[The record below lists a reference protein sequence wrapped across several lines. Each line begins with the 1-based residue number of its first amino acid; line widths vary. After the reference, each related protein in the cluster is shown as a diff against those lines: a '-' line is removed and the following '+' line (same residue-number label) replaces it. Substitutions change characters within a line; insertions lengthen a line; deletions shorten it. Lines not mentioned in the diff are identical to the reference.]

1 MWELGG
7 MWISVWHPA
16 VSGRP
21 APALALRELI
31 EYMQRK
37 GDVWFATLE
46 DIATHA
52 RSLVAQGRWTPR
64 IEHVPFYDQ
73 PVL

>member
-1 MWELGG
+1 

-31 EYMQRK
+31 EYMQQK
-37 GDVWFATLE
+37 GGVWFATLE
-46 DIATHA
+46 EIAAHA
-52 RSLVAQGRWTPR
+52 RSLVADGRWTPR
-64 IEHVPFYDQ
+64 IERVPFYDR
-73 PVL
+73 PVV